1 MKVICVDDERILV
14 EDIARMCMEL
24 NEIDDVQSFV
34 KAGDAL
40 AWIENNPI
48 DLALLDIDMPGMN
61 GIDLAAAIKK
71 KRPDVAIVFLTAY
84 SQYALD
90 AFSVHASGYLMKPI
104 TRKALEAEVSYALS
118 KKKKRLT
125 GHIVIKTFDHFDV
138 YVDDQPIGFKLA
150 KAKEI
155 LAYLV
160 DKQGNGVTRA
170 DLFAAV
176 WEDRPYD
183 RKMQKQLDVYI
194 RSLRQT
200 LKDHGI
206 SEIMEMDRG
215 VLRVRPDSFICDL
228 YLFLSGDSETMH
240 TYRGKYMS
248 PYSWA
253 SLTESTLFWQI
264 KDQDG
269 TGK

>member
-1 MKVICVDDERILV
+1 MKAICVDDERILA
-14 EDIARMCMEL
+14 EDIARMCSEL
-24 NEIDDVQSFV
+24 DEIDEVKSFV
-34 KAGDAL
+34 RSGDAL
-40 AWIENNPI
+40 AWIESNPI

-61 GIDLAAAIKK
+61 GIALAGAIKEK
-71 KRPDVAIVFLTAY
+71 QPDVAVIFLTAY

-104 TRKALEAEVSYALS
+104 TLQALRSEVSYALA
-118 KKKKRLT
+118 KKKNHLA

-138 YVDDQPIGFKLA
+138 YVDDEPIGFKLA

-206 SEIMEMDRG
+206 SEIMEMSRG
-215 VLRVRPDSFICDL
+215 ILRVKPDSFVCDL
-228 YLFLSGDSETMH
+228 YLFLSGDSEVMR

-253 SLTESTLFWQI
+253 SITEGALFWQI
-264 KDQDG
+264 K
-269 TGK
+269 GKDSTNK

>member
-1 MKVICVDDERILV
+1 MKAICVDDERILA
-14 EDIARMCMEL
+14 EDIARMCNEL
-24 NEIDDVQSFV
+24 DGIDEVKSFV
-34 KAGDAL
+34 RSDDAL
-40 AWIENNPI
+40 VWVENNHV

-61 GIDLAAAIKK
+61 GIDLAAAIKEK
-71 KRPDVAIVFLTAY
+71 QPDAAIIFLTAY

-104 TRKALEAEVSYALS
+104 TKQALESEVSYALS
-118 KKKKRLT
+118 KKKSHLA
-125 GHIVIKTFDHFDV
+125 GHIVIRTFDHFDV
-138 YVDDQPIGFKLA
+138 YVDDAPISFRLA
-150 KAKEI
+150 KSKEI

-200 LKDHGI
+200 LEDHHI
-206 SEIMEMDRG
+206 SEIMEMKRG
-215 VLRVRPDSFICDL
+215 ILRVRPDSFVCDL
-228 YLFLSGDSETMH
+228 YLFLSGDSEVMH
-240 TYRGKYMS
+240 AYRGKYMS
-248 PYSWA
+248 PYPWA
-253 SLTESTLFWQI
+253 SITEGALFWQFKG
-264 KDQDG
+264 KDDIDR
-269 TGK
+269 